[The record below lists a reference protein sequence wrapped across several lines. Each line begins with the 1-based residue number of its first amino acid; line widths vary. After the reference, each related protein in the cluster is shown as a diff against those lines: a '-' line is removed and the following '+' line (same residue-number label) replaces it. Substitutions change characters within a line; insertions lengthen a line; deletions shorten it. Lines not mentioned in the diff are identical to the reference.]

1 MGLLSRVGTP
11 GTTLSCLASL
21 LVPLPQDLGASLPP
35 KLFAHLPCSVVSLCS
50 VYCKELYV
58 KASTNRSHLT
68 CLIIIVI
75 WLKYMTV
82 MNDDGILRY

>member
-1 MGLLSRVGTP
+1 M
-11 GTTLSCLASL
+11 
-21 LVPLPQDLGASLPP
+21 Q
-35 KLFAHLPCSVVSLCS
+35 KLQLIEEFIKL
-50 VYCKELYV
+50 ELI
-58 KASTNRSHLT
+58 KNILT